1 MVSTRRNFNLEEINT
16 DLVDI
21 PYVKNQTFLQ
31 KIIFFGGII
40 VGIALLIVFNI
51 VLHLPQ
57 MLCGLIFIAFAF
69 VGALFGC
76 NYNQDLTLFQ
86 YIRYKFSHS
95 EKYLPPVSTED
106 AKYIEGKS
114 KSIESADQKKARA
127 LQTRDPAESK
137 RLLRMLFVIG
147 VIFAALII
155 GLVVFK
161 NTRKTGSSITDTHTV
176 INTEIQQKLSE

>member
-31 KIIFFGGII
+31 KVIFFGGII

-57 MLCGLIFIAFAF
+57 MVCGLIFIAFAF

-86 YIRYKFSHS
+86 YIKYKFSHS

-106 AKYIEGKS
+106 AKYIEGKE
-114 KSIESADQKKARA
+114 KAIEAEDQKKARA
-127 LQTRDPAESK
+127 LQTRDPQESK
-137 RLLRMLFVIG
+137 RMLRMLIIIAT
-147 VIFAALII
+147 IFAVGIT
-155 GLVVFK
+155 GLFIFTR
-161 NTRKTGSSITDTHTV
+161 TRKTDPMTDTHRIVVEETP
-176 INTEIQQKLSE
+176 TSSSQ